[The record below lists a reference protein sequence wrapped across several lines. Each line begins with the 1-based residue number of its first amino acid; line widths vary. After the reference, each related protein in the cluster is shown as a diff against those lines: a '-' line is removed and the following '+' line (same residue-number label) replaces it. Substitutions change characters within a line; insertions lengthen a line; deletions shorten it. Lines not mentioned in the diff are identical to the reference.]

1 MDNLGKRREITD
13 ASISNRSNRIQEIEE
28 RISSIKDMKEETD
41 ISVKENVKSKKK
53 KFWHKTSRKSGILGK
68 DQT

>member
-53 KFWHKTSRKSGILGK
+53 KF
-68 DQT
+68 